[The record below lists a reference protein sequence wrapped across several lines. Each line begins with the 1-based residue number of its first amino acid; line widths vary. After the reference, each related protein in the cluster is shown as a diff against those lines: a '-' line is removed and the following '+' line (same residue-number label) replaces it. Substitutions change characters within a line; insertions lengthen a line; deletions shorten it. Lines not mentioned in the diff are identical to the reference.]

1 MKEDEVQVL
10 HFTTNV
16 GDCVSASPDYPI
28 RVERHPVSGEPS
40 PYILIRANLEALI
53 DRKSFYRLVD
63 LGVHHEDW
71 FGVWSSGHF
80 FGIIPS
86 VELV

>member
-1 MKEDEVQVL
+1 MSETVYLQAQIILLEL
-10 HFTTNV
+10 NV
-16 GDCVSASPDYPI
+16 TLLV
-28 RVERHPVSGEPS
+28 GEPS